1 MALGIMVVG
10 GVKMEENKK
19 KAMTDVTYYTSD
31 ECKEKCWRHVDD
43 YTFEIDRYFSFIQEC
58 EKQRM
63 KNARK

>member
-1 MALGIMVVG
+1 
-10 GVKMEENKK
+10 MEENKK
-19 KAMTDVTYYTSD
+19 KAMTDVTYCTSD
-31 ECKEKCWRHVDD
+31 ECKDKCWRHVDD